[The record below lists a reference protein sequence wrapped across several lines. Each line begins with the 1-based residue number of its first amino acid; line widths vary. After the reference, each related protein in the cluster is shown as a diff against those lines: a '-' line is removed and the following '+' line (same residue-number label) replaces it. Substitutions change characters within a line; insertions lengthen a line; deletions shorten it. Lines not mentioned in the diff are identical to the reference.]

1 MALTAVGAVL
11 VGWLPGAMFFRLPGA
26 ERDRRAALPVEE
38 RAFWAIVLSLVW
50 SLIVV
55 LGLASLGDYT
65 FNRLILINAGVCAAV
80 ALLYRSR
87 LSYEGHAA
95 AISRYTILPVG
106 LAVLGWWLFQPPA
119 EYVMGGKDPGV
130 YMNEGVQLAQRGAL
144 VIDDPIVA
152 GVPSRFRDL
161 FFPQHYQR
169 TYYSTRFM
177 GFFIQNPARGTVVG
191 QFPHLL
197 PASIAIGYG
206 LDGLTGARRTVSV
219 WAVLGLIAVYLVGAR
234 LIGPLAAAASVA
246 LLAINVVE
254 VWFGRYPNAEMV
266 MQALMFAAMLAFAR
280 ALDGGFRF
288 FGPLAGVLV
297 GLQLFLR
304 YDAILAVGT
313 FAAAATLARFA
324 GRRAGW
330 GFGLMLVATSAAG
343 FWYLAKP
350 MAAYSEGFIGYT
362 RDKGGLWL
370 LAAGVVVAIACRLLA
385 RSTTW
390 SARVRQTIPA
400 TLAISVLLL
409 AAYAYFFREPGGRT
423 AAFDA
428 YAMRTFAWYV
438 TPIGLAAAV
447 LGWAILVRRLF
458 WQDPAFFVTV
468 TTYSV
473 FFFYKMRIVPEHFW
487 STRRFL
493 AFTLPGLMLGL
504 GGLVDAVGARP
515 VLWRRLLAVA
525 VAVALFIPLAFSYWR
540 AAVPVRAH
548 VEYAGLI
555 SKLESLA
562 DRFADDDLVIVE
574 SRNASDMHV
583 LALPLAYIYARN
595 VLVLNTPR
603 PPKRLFEDFVT
614 WAQSKYSN
622 VFFLGGGGTD
632 LLTRNL
638 TAEPVASERF
648 QIPEYASP
656 RDAYPSGVLRK
667 EFDYGLYRIKRSAS
681 PVSGPISQSVGSLD
695 DLTVVRFYAK
705 EKRDDGLV
713 FRWTTNV
720 SYVVLPTFSPDARE
734 VTIWMSSG
742 GRPASEASP
751 VVTVALDDHVVG
763 TATPV
768 DAVKAFTFRIPP
780 DVANVAGVQ
789 EEPPRLQLRV
799 ATWNPGTALRV
810 NDTRNLGV
818 IVTHVD
824 VK

>member
-1 MALTAVGAVL
+1 
-11 VGWLPGAMFFRLPGA
+11 
-26 ERDRRAALPVEE
+26 
-38 RAFWAIVLSLVW
+38 
-50 SLIVV
+50 
-55 LGLASLGDYT
+55 
-65 FNRLILINAGVCAAV
+65 
-80 ALLYRSR
+80 
-87 LSYEGHAA
+87 
-95 AISRYTILPVG
+95 
-106 LAVLGWWLFQPPA
+106 
-119 EYVMGGKDPGV
+119 
-130 YMNEGVQLAQRGAL
+130 
-144 VIDDPIVA
+144 
-152 GVPSRFRDL
+152 
-161 FFPQHYQR
+161 
-169 TYYSTRFM
+169 
-177 GFFIQNPARGTVVG
+177 
-191 QFPHLL
+191 
-197 PASIAIGYG
+197 
-206 LDGLTGARRTVSV
+206 
-219 WAVLGLIAVYLVGAR
+219 
-234 LIGPLAAAASVA
+234 
-246 LLAINVVE
+246 
-254 VWFGRYPNAEMV
+254 
-266 MQALMFAAMLAFAR
+266 
-280 ALDGGFRF
+280 
-288 FGPLAGVLV
+288 
-297 GLQLFLR
+297 
-304 YDAILAVGT
+304 
-313 FAAAATLARFA
+313 
-324 GRRAGW
+324 
-330 GFGLMLVATSAAG
+330 
-343 FWYLAKP
+343 
-350 MAAYSEGFIGYT
+350 
-362 RDKGGLWL
+362 
-370 LAAGVVVAIACRLLA
+370 
-385 RSTTW
+385 
-390 SARVRQTIPA
+390 
-400 TLAISVLLL
+400 
-409 AAYAYFFREPGGRT
+409 
-423 AAFDA
+423 
-428 YAMRTFAWYV
+428 MRTFAWYV

-458 WQDPAFFVTV
+458 WQDPAFFLTV

-504 GGLVDAVGARP
+504 GGLVHAVGARP

-525 VAVALFIPLAFSYWR
+525 VAVALFIPLAFSFWR
-540 AAVPVRAH
+540 AAIPVRAH

-555 SKLESLA
+555 PKLESLA

-603 PPKRLFEDFVT
+603 PPKRSFEDFVT

-656 RDAYPSGVLRK
+656 RDAYPSGALRK

-681 PVSGPISQSVGSLD
+681 PVTGPISQPIGSLD
-695 DLTVVRFYAK
+695 DLAVVRFYAK

-734 VTIWMSSG
+734 VTIWMSGG

-751 VVTVALDDHVVG
+751 VVTVALDDHVLG

-768 DAVKAFTFRIPP
+768 DAVKAYSFRIPP
-780 DVANVAGVQ
+780 DVANVAGAQ